1 MSKRI
6 GIVIASLAP
15 RRNKVVLFDQEHGKC
30 ICVPDRT
37 VINHGML
44 LSYFV
49 RCDSKTEFLYATEV
63 LAIPV
68 PLLVSDLLFF
78 HHIMELCYHFL
89 PLASPS
95 RSLFDLLSWLYNP
108 EIARLNTQQQKL
120 FLCKF
125 FAVLGIYPDEFAYD
139 PARILKIS
147 FCAIDRMLAQNV
159 DLGFRQ
165 EELDAWLLGCVL
177 SHPYSAHF
185 KTVHFL
191 TQSRGV

>member
-6 GIVIASLAP
+6 GIVLASLAP
-15 RRNKVVLFDQEHGKC
+15 RRNKIVLFDQEYGKC

-49 RCDSKTEFLYATEV
+49 RGDNKTEFLYATEV
-63 LAIPV
+63 LATPV
-68 PLLVSDLLFF
+68 PFLAHDLLFF

-95 RSLFDLLSWLYNP
+95 RSFFDLLSCLYNP
-108 EIARLNTQQQKL
+108 EIARLNACQQKL

-125 FAVLGIYPDEFAYD
+125 FATLGIYPDEFAHD
-139 PARILKIS
+139 PVRISQIS
-147 FCAIDRMLAQNV
+147 FCAIDRILAQNV
-159 DLGFRQ
+159 DLGFKE
-165 EELDAWLLGCVL
+165 EELNAWLLGCVL